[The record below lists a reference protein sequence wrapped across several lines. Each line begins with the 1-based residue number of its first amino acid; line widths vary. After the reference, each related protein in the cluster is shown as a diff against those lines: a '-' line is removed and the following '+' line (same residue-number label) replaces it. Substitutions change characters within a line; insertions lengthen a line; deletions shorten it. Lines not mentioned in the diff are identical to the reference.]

1 MSLADLVRMSLGV
14 VSGYARPYRERMAT
28 AHLLFG
34 YLGSGKTTFAKHLEV
49 EHRAVRFTP
58 DEWMARLFG
67 DDPPEESFAEKAEA
81 ILELLEPLWT
91 RCLSL
96 GVDVVL
102 DYGFWSRKERD
113 EVRAVVERLGA
124 SAYLYRLECPDDEA
138 RRRIEARN
146 QADDRSLYIAPATY
160 DALWRHFE
168 PLDVDEACLEVDNR
182 TVR

>member
-1 MSLADLVRMSLGV
+1 
-14 VSGYARPYRERMAT
+14 MAT

-34 YLGSGKTTFAKHLEV
+34 YLGSGKTTFAKRLEV
-49 EHRAVRFTP
+49 EHGAVRFTP

-67 DDPPEESFAEKAEA
+67 GDPPEQGFPEKAEA

-96 GVDVVL
+96 GMDVVL
-102 DYGFWSRKERD
+102 DYGFWRRKERD
-113 EVRAVVERLGA
+113 EVRAVVEQLGA
-124 SAYLYRLECPDDEA
+124 SACLYRIECPHDEA
-138 RRRIEARN
+138 RRRIDARN

-160 DALWRHFE
+160 DALWRRFE
-168 PLDVDEACLEVDNR
+168 PLDVDEASVEADNR

>member
-1 MSLADLVRMSLGV
+1 
-14 VSGYARPYRERMAT
+14 MAT

-34 YLGSGKTTFAKHLEV
+34 YLGSGKTTFAKRLEF
-49 EHRAVRFTP
+49 EHRAIRFTP

-67 DDPPEESFAEKAEA
+67 RDPPEEGFLEKAAA

-91 RCLSL
+91 RCLCL
-96 GVDVVL
+96 GLDVVL

-124 SAYLYRLECPDDEA
+124 SASLYRLECPDDEA
-138 RRRIEARN
+138 RRRIDARN
-146 QADDRSLYIAPATY
+146 QADDCSLYLAPGTY
-160 DALWRHFE
+160 DALWRRFE
-168 PLDVDEACLEVDNR
+168 PLDVGEAYLEADNR

>member
-1 MSLADLVRMSLGV
+1 
-14 VSGYARPYRERMAT
+14 MAT

-34 YLGSGKTTFAKHLEV
+34 YLGSGKTRFARRLEI

-67 DDPPEESFAEKAEA
+67 DDPPEQSFPEKAEA
-81 ILELLEPLWT
+81 ILALLEPLWT

-113 EVRAVVERLGA
+113 EVRALVERLGA
-124 SAYLYRLECPDDEA
+124 RACLYRLECPDDEA
-138 RRRIEARN
+138 RRRIAARN

-160 DALWRHFE
+160 DALRSRFE
-168 PLDVDEACLEVDNR
+168 PLDVDEACVEAHDR